1 MFRTYTNRGRTWEL
15 ANSWWVVL
23 TWVPLSLASFIAFFY
38 IGSKVKNRRWTAWGF
53 FYLITTWGLVPITN
67 NNLISSE
74 IAALTAF
81 TLWIM
86 SIVHAS
92 KVRPLYL
99 IQLDVITHGEKE
111 RLSRLRQEAEARFH
125 GGAAPGM
132 QPPQRRQGPMFSPG
146 LGADEAPFAG
156 PLAGGPAPAAAW
168 PPPPGAQAAPSP
180 QPVPPQTTPSPQ
192 PPMAPPAAP
201 SQQTSAAPQAAPFQ
215 QPPQSAPFQQPSQSA
230 SFQQQPISRPI
241 DLNTASEAEMAA
253 VPGIGIILAKRIA
266 MKRQETGAFRSF
278 EEFAIQ
284 MGLNEQAAG
293 VLRTQVSF
301 SQPEPQTEPKPGTP
315 RSGRVIDY

>member
-53 FYLITTWGLVPITN
+53 FYLITTWGLV
-67 NNLISSE
+67 
-74 IAALTAF
+74 ALTDSLSPGVLAGGA
-81 TLWIM
+81 LGVWIM
-86 SIVHAS
+86 AIVHAS

-132 QPPQRRQGPMFSPG
+132 QPPQRRQDPMFSPG
-146 LGADEAPFAG
+146 LGADEAPFAA
-156 PLAGGPAPAAAW
+156 PLAGGAAPAAAW
-168 PPPPGAQAAPSP
+168 PPPPGADAVPPQAAPSP
-180 QPVPPQTTPSPQ
+180 QP
-192 PPMAPPAAP
+192 PMARPAAP

-230 SFQQQPISRPI
+230 SFQQQPIIHPI

-266 MKRQETGAFRSF
+266 IKRQEAGAFRSF

-301 SQPEPQTEPKPGTP
+301 SQSEPQPEPKPGTP